1 MILSTLHK
9 TTGNTHDLYSLR
21 ETIDFFPFINLKML
35 CLFPGDPLYLLVSIP
50 KQLLKV
56 IAMKTFGVLIHYP
69 EKPTDFG
76 SEPKICPDCKMYVFF
91 FFFIVC
97 QDHRVTFLW
106 IGPTPSLTEYQVKCL
121 KESEKQNKSCFMDSQ
136 NQTAT
141 ITKMRKCFT

>member
-91 FFFIVC
+91 FFFYCVS
-97 QDHRVTFLW
+97 
-106 IGPTPSLTEYQVKCL
+106 GPQGNISLDRTHTISNGISSKVFKGKWKAKQVL
-121 KESEKQNKSCFMDSQ
+121 LYGQPKSDSG
-136 NQTAT
+136 NYQTA
-141 ITKMRKCFT
+141 